1 MTKEFLRTEAEV
13 VPDLLVLNFIVDFGL
28 FMRFVNIN
36 DNKKHLTKQDGAH
49 WLTTTELC
57 WLHLSLLFIV
67 PVAELL

>member
-49 WLTTTELC
+49 CLLP
-57 WLHLSLLFIV
+57 LSSVGYILAYCSLSQ
-67 PVAELL
+67 